1 MFPTT
6 QFKSL
11 MSANLKINITI
22 EIDMPY
28 ATHTNKQHI
37 FEWGD
42 SSGKEINHSNKKQ
55 YKVDN

>member
-1 MFPTT
+1 
-6 QFKSL
+6 

-28 ATHTNKQHI
+28 ATRTNKQHI